1 MKYIVTG
8 RFYDRDAKHIYEIG
22 DSYPLKG
29 KPAKARIES
38 LLTGRNAVGKP
49 FIKEVVEDY
58 TEPGQPLDDIDT
70 LGDELFEGG
79 R

>member
-8 RFYDRDAKHIYEIG
+8 RFYDRDTKHIYEIG

-29 KPAKARIES
+29 KSAKARIES
-38 LLTGRNAVGKP
+38 LLTGKNTVGKP
-49 FIKEVVEDY
+49 FIKEVVEDC
-58 TEPGQPLDDIDT
+58 TEPDQPLDDVDT
-70 LGDELFEGG
+70 LGDELFERG